1 MNYTLII
8 TRSSL
13 LTPMTSAMNVI
24 SLISRG
30 AVVSLPLVRVRV
42 GHDDAWKTGTN
53 EESISLKQGLKGKH
67 F

>member
-1 MNYTLII
+1 MNYTLTI

-13 LTPMTSAMNVI
+13 LTPMTSAKNVI

-30 AVVSLPLVRVRV
+30 AVASLPLVRVRV
-42 GHDDAWKTGTN
+42 GHDDGWTTGMN
-53 EESISLKQGLKGKH
+53 EESISLKQGLKGEH